1 MYMLK
6 VCPSATSWRLQRV
19 LTSCGTGE
27 SYRHATTISTLSDDV
42 LLEIFDFCRET
53 LRYNSLPGW
62 KWHLLVHVC
71 RGWRQTIFE
80 SPHRLNLRILC
91 TYGTPVRKDLGIW
104 PPAFPIAISY
114 GRPGDGVR
122 PNDEDNVIAALE
134 HPNRVCHLWVD
145 ITGSLLGRM
154 VTVMQEPFPVLTCLF
169 MYSKDGN
176 APVLPGGFLGGS
188 APCLQTI
195 YLDRIPFPALP
206 TLLLSTSDLVV
217 LSLRDIPRTGYVS
230 PEAMVACLAA
240 LPKLESLIIM
250 FQSATPRR
258 NRIRPPPV
266 TQTVLPALAGV
277 EFTGASEYLEDLV
290 FRIDSPQLDVIFI
303 YYLDQFVDL
312 QAAQVSEF
320 IGRSLGPKLTLVRH
334 AEVTFSSD
342 SVVFEICRHGIR
354 PTPDWRP
361 AATMIPCDGI
371 DRQVSQIA
379 QVLSQ
384 YSATLSNVVHLELK
398 VDELEGDH
406 ELEGMD
412 DVEWL
417 HLFHQFSA
425 VQTLYVSWELAGSV
439 ALALED
445 ITGEMV
451 AEVLPFLDYIFLEDQ
466 PASSIEE
473 FVAARRLSDRPVT
486 VVKTHKEFIER
497 LESYVSK

>member
-1 MYMLK
+1 
-6 VCPSATSWRLQRV
+6 
-19 LTSCGTGE
+19 
-27 SYRHATTISTLSDDV
+27 
-42 LLEIFDFCRET
+42 
-53 LRYNSLPGW
+53 
-62 KWHLLVHVC
+62 
-71 RGWRQTIFE
+71 
-80 SPHRLNLRILC
+80 
-91 TYGTPVRKDLGIW
+91 
-104 PPAFPIAISY
+104 
-114 GRPGDGVR
+114 
-122 PNDEDNVIAALE
+122 
-134 HPNRVCHLWVD
+134 
-145 ITGSLLGRM
+145 
-154 VTVMQEPFPVLTCLF
+154 MQEPFPVLTCLF

-240 LPKLESLIIM
+240 LSKLESLIIM

-334 AEVTFSSD
+334 AEVTFFSN

-354 PTPDWRP
+354 PIPDWCP
-361 AATMIPCDGI
+361 AATMISCDGI
-371 DRQVSQIA
+371 DGQVSQMA

-384 YSATLSNVVHLELK
+384 YSATLSNVVHLQLK
-398 VDELEGDH
+398 VEPEGDH
-406 ELEGMD
+406 ELEGTD
-412 DVEWL
+412 AVEWL

-425 VQTLYVSWELAGSV
+425 VQMLDVSWELAGNV

-445 ITGEMV
+445 VTGEMV
-451 AEVLPFLDYIFLEDQ
+451 AEVLPSLDYIFLEDQ
-466 PASSIEE
+466 PASSVEE

-486 VVKTHKEFIER
+486 VVKTYKEFIER